1 MDEIT
6 ASWMEY
12 ANGDYETA
20 SFLYERQRPRQLEI
34 ICYHC
39 QQAAE
44 KAVKGLIVYFGS
56 QGGMPKVHDISFLLN
71 QIKHIVQEEKG
82 IEVSHSLLRHHLV
95 SCVASDAHEDKART
109 TDLDEVREYLI
120 NEYDEEYAYM
130 LLEDAI
136 AKPPEEE
143 T

>member
-44 KAVKGLIVYFGS
+44 KSIKALYIATEIP
-56 QGGMPKVHDISFLLN
+56 GGIPRKHDLSFLLN
-71 QIKHIVQEEKG
+71 QLSGKVTIPPDITDAAYELDPYGIIVRYPGDDRVDHALTKRALEQAKAILDWTKAM
-82 IEVSHSLLRHHLV
+82 IETMGST
-95 SCVASDAHEDKART
+95 AE
-109 TDLDEVREYLI
+109 
-120 NEYDEEYAYM
+120 
-130 LLEDAI
+130 
-136 AKPPEEE
+136 
-143 T
+143 